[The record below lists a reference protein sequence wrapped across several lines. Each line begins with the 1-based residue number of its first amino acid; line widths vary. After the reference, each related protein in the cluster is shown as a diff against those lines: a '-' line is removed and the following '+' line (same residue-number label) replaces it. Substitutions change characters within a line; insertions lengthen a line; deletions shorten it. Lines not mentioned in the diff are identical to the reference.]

1 MHNASVLNPWVD
13 LPVSSPYV
21 LVGDRQMVKKH
32 NESAGEQYQLE
43 TTIPPQPFLG
53 DPFRA
58 SLILLSRA
66 PGFDEQDDVLYSW
79 GVVAQAVRANLLHQP
94 SDLRPFYVL
103 DPNLAGSLNLPA
115 IYAAQ
120 AGLLEDMDFV
130 GKKLVE
136 AFPAE

>member
-1 MHNASVLNPWVD
+1 MKRDFDVILYGATGFTGRQTADYFARNAPDGLRWAI
-13 LPVSSPYV
+13 
-21 LVGDRQMVKKH
+21 G
-32 NESAGEQYQLE
+32 AGQ
-43 TTIPPQPFLG
+43 
-53 DPFRA
+53 
-58 SLILLSRA
+58 S
-66 PGFDEQDDVLYSW
+66 
-79 GVVAQAVRANLLHQP
+79 
-94 SDLRPFYVL
+94 